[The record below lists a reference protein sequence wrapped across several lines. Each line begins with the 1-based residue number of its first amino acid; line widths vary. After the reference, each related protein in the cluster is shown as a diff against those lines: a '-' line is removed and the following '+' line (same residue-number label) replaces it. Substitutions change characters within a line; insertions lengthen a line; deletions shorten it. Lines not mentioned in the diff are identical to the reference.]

1 MKFDHIVDSIVNKV
15 NSRLKFLYR
24 NAKCLD
30 MNTRLTLCTA
40 LIQCHFDYASS
51 AWFSSISK
59 TMLKKLQI
67 CQNKVVRFILNMEPR
82 TSITQEILDK
92 VKMLKVPDRVSQ
104 LRLNH
109 VFNIAND
116 LAPKYLSQNKTLL
129 LIRVEQEVQPIEIL
143 LFQVGQNVA
152 IIVLYILL

>member
-1 MKFDHIVDSIVNKV
+1 MSDFHVKCYDTVIKSTNVAKYLGIHIDQFMKFDCIVDSIVNKV

-92 VKMLKVPDRVSQ
+92 VKMLRNFEYLNYFSSNAKRLCSE
-104 LRLNH
+104 LR
-109 VFNIAND
+109 
-116 LAPKYLSQNKTLL
+116 
-129 LIRVEQEVQPIEIL
+129 
-143 LFQVGQNVA
+143 
-152 IIVLYILL
+152 

>member
-1 MKFDHIVDSIVNKV
+1 MDINF
-15 NSRLKFLYR
+15 
-24 NAKCLD
+24 
-30 MNTRLTLCTA
+30 NTRMTLCTA

-51 AWFSSISK
+51 AWFRSISK

-104 LRLNH
+104 LRLYH

-116 LAPKYLSQNKTLL
+116 LAPNYLSQNFTFNQGRTKSATYRNFT
-129 LIRVEQEVQPIEIL
+129 IPSTSQYSK
-143 LFQVGQNVA
+143 
-152 IIVLYILL
+152 IVLYILQ